1 MPGLNTVLRKITGVT
16 TVVFL
21 ILLLWLVFTG
31 SRDPR
36 QKSVTVS
43 NAEGINWPF
52 FRGEGSRGI
61 AAGSEYP
68 TDWNGITGKNIKW
81 KINIPGDG
89 KSSPVIWDDK
99 LFLTTAVEGKC
110 EVLCISKK
118 SGEIL
123 WKYLVTHLPG
133 EPDKLPEMDAEAGLA
148 VSTAATNGKLV
159 FSVFANGNLVCL
171 DMDGNL
177 IWSKNIGVPKS
188 SYGYSSSLIIY
199 ENILIVQFD
208 SNSKISLMGFECG
221 TGVLKFETPGTG
233 RPAWS
238 SPVIAFF
245 GDQPVVII
253 NGNPDVTG
261 YDPVSGKKLWSVE
274 CMTGDVVP
282 SVAVN
287 KNFVYAVTDYAKLV
301 AIKPG
306 KDATIVW
313 DDNTYTPDVSSP
325 VANGECLFVA
335 TGSGDVA
342 CYNQEKGDTL
352 WTRYFDCQFYAS
364 PVIAG
369 DLIYLP
375 DRSGVMHIVRAAKS
389 FKLIGEPSLG
399 ESTDCTPAFSDKM
412 IYIRSSKNLYCIS
425 KN

>member
-1 MPGLNTVLRKITGVT
+1 MPDLNRVLRKITRVT
-16 TVVFL
+16 PSVFL
-21 ILLLWLVFTG
+21 LVLLWLVFTG
-31 SRDPR
+31 SRDLR
-36 QKSVTVS
+36 HKSVSGSGT
-43 NAEGINWPF
+43 EGTNWPF

-68 TDWNGITGKNIKW
+68 TDWNGTTGKNIEW
-81 KINIPGDG
+81 KIIIPGVG
-89 KSSPVIWDDK
+89 KSSPVIWGDK
-99 LFLTTAVEGKC
+99 LFLTSAEDGKC
-110 EVLCISKK
+110 KVLCISKK
-118 SGEIL
+118 DCEIL
-123 WKYLVTHLPG
+123 WKYQVTRLAG
-133 EPDKLPEMDAEAGLA
+133 EPEKLPEMDVEAGLA
-148 VSTAATNGKLV
+148 VSTSATNGKQV

-208 SNSKISLMGFECG
+208 SNEKLSLMGFETG
-221 TGVLKFETPGTG
+221 TGVLKFETQRTG
-233 RPAWS
+233 RPVWS
-238 SPVIAFF
+238 SPVLAEF
-245 GDQPVVII
+245 DHKPVLII

-287 KNFVYAVTDYAKLV
+287 RNFVYAVTDYAKLV

-306 KDATIVW
+306 KEASIVW

-325 VANGECLFVA
+325 VAYEECLFVA

-342 CYNQEKGDTL
+342 CYNQERGDTL
-352 WTRYFDCQFYAS
+352 WTRYLDCQFYAS

-369 DLIYLP
+369 KLLYLP
-375 DRSGVMHIVRAAKS
+375 DRSGVMHIVRAEKS
-389 FKLIGEPSLG
+389 FTLVGEPSLG
-399 ESTDCTPAFSDKM
+399 ESSDCTPAFSDKK